1 MPTFAHVVAAI
12 LYAALAWYVSHF
24 MIEPLFPEAF
34 DPGLF
39 SEFNALV
46 GLVCGWTIMG
56 SRATLGFVPSISIGF
71 TAILMTVFWSM
82 FLHSWGE
89 MLRRSLDRAY
99 DGPVEAVAEVFELMV
114 DYLFLMSTVP
124 VWTTLIVG
132 GIVAGIVT
140 GIFGKIW
147 R

>member
-1 MPTFAHVVAAI
+1 
-12 LYAALAWYVSHF
+12 
-24 MIEPLFPEAF
+24 
-34 DPGLF
+34 
-39 SEFNALV
+39 
-46 GLVCGWTIMG
+46 
-56 SRATLGFVPSISIGF
+56 
-71 TAILMTVFWSM
+71 MTVFWSM